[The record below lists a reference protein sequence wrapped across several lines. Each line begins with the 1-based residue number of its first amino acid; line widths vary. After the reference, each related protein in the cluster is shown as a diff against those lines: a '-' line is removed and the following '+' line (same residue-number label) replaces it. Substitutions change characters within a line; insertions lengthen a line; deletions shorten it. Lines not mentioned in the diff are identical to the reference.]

1 MSSAQATSS
10 LAADAPRY
18 GVNSADAYYALN
30 AGGTGAPTVTQLLAG
45 PNITL
50 SPSGGQ
56 GVVTVSASQ
65 GNNVISLNGANG
77 TVQLTSSD
85 DTVEITTNTST
96 DVIDLKIPSAKI
108 TKYIPTGGADV
119 AIPDGSGTGDVT
131 VISISDVTVGKIYN
145 WNLLVSYGNG
155 KSGGSLINPAVQS
168 PQIYYRWYFQN
179 AQPPG
184 GTLAVAPVVNNS
196 ATQLSNL
203 LYQAGATAGGIIQEN
218 YSGFFQVTALPVTLH
233 LQTDS
238 SIVTPAP
245 TAPYLATGSLLVA
258 GNATQV
264 NLAIMSDSF

>member
-30 AGGTGAPTVTQLLAG
+30 AGGTGSPTVTQLLAG
-45 PNITL
+45 ANITL
-50 SPSGGQ
+50 NPSGGQ

-96 DVIDLKIPSAKI
+96 DVIDLKIPSARI

-119 AIPDGSGTGDVT
+119 PFPTGAPVT
-131 VISISDVTVGKIYN
+131 VLSISDVQVGKIYN
-145 WNLLVSYGNG
+145 YNLLVSYFNG
-155 KSGGSLINPAVQS
+155 LDGGGISINPAVTT
-168 PQIYYRWYFQN
+168 PQVYFRWSFQG

-184 GTLAVAPVVNNS
+184 GTLAVAPVISAS

-203 LYQAGATAGGIIQEN
+203 LYTSGAPQGSLVQDN
-218 YSGFFQVTALPVTLH
+218 YSGFFQVVSLPVTLK
-233 LQTDS
+233 LEVDTTLVS
-238 SIVTPAP
+238 GTPPFLAANSIK
-245 TAPYLATGSLLVA
+245 VA
-258 GNATQV
+258 GNASQV
-264 NLAIMSDSF
+264 NLAIMGDSF